1 MATARQ
7 QQPQQHPP
15 PPPPGAIVPC
25 GHTIPMLRGGGH
37 IELCAI
43 QGHGCLHPPLPLDDN
58 VAATNTTETTAVTT
72 ATTQTSRKLRG
83 NARIRLNPRPIPRPP
98 AGPHEH
104 HHRRRR
110 DQRRMTQQI
119 NFMPL
124 QSDDQP
130 PPTTIPEI
138 PRIVVEVV
146 D

>member
-1 MATARQ
+1 MATASQ
-7 QQPQQHPP
+7 QQPP

-58 VAATNTTETTAVTT
+58 VAAAANTTETTTITT
-72 ATTQTSRKLRG
+72 ATATAQTSRRLRG

-104 HHRRRR
+104 HRRRR
-110 DQRRMTQQI
+110 DQRRSTQQI
-119 NFMPL
+119 SFMPL
-124 QSDDQP
+124 QSNDQQLS
-130 PPTTIPEI
+130 TNTIPEI

>member
-1 MATARQ
+1 MATASQ
-7 QQPQQHPP
+7 QQPPP

-58 VAATNTTETTAVTT
+58 VVAAANTTETTTITTT
-72 ATTQTSRKLRG
+72 ATAQTSRRLRG

-104 HHRRRR
+104 HRRRR
-110 DQRRMTQQI
+110 DQRRSTQQI
-119 NFMPL
+119 SFMPL
-124 QSDDQP
+124 QSNDQQS
-130 PPTTIPEI
+130 TNTIPEI